1 MRRTMVPVAAF
12 VAAAIALPASS
23 AAQGPTQ
30 DSVVG
35 SLREREFH
43 APLYDVDV
51 RSGPSGEN
59 VTGTVTWG
67 DAPAFP
73 PFTFNAICLNV
84 SGNRATVGATLQAGS
99 DLGVV
104 KVTVVDSPPGESDQS
119 GSTFSVN
126 PSVLPSC
133 ATPLAVAPV
142 DGSVTVTDAQP
153 SPSSK
158 DQCKNGGW
166 RNFPGFRNQGDCVS
180 YVATRGN
187 NQPPGATTE
196 TPASAGVP

>member
-1 MRRTMVPVAAF
+1 MGRRPR
-12 VAAAIALPASS
+12 LP
-23 AAQGPTQ
+23 PC
-30 DSVVG
+30 
-35 SLREREFH
+35 R
-43 APLYDVDV
+43 
-51 RSGPSGEN
+51 
-59 VTGTVTWG
+59 
-67 DAPAFP
+67 
-73 PFTFNAICLNV
+73 FNAICLNV
-84 SGNRATVGATLQAGS
+84 SGNRATIVATLQAGS

-104 KVTVVDSPPGESDQS
+104 KVTVVDSPPGKSDQS

-166 RNFPGFRNQGDCVS
+166 AQLPRLQEPGPLRQLRGDAREQP
-180 YVATRGN
+180 ATRGN
-187 NQPPGATTE
+187 DRNPRLGRGSVRGERGDSNPRPPGPQ
-196 TPASAGVP
+196 PAGLRSGRSACGLRTGSPVVEVVSVALRMMPH